1 MSKQDEKPFV
11 RAFRL
16 YFIVERE
23 QNKVR
28 KDLLKSKDN
37 RVVIPLTN
45 RYDIL
50 QRRKDKL
57 NRIKLKL

>member
-1 MSKQDEKPFV
+1 MSKQESPFI
-11 RAFRL
+11 RCFRL

-28 KDLLKSKDN
+28 KALLKSKDN
-37 RVVIPLTN
+37 SVVIPLTN

-50 QRRKDKL
+50 QRRKDRL